1 MEMRL
6 SWEQF
11 KSIPV
16 DEVMN
21 LIRAKNG
28 TPKLRLL
35 DESNPELGWTLA

>member
-6 SWEQF
+6 TYTQF

-16 DEVMN
+16 DEIMN

-35 DESNPELGWTLA
+35 DESKPELGWTLA